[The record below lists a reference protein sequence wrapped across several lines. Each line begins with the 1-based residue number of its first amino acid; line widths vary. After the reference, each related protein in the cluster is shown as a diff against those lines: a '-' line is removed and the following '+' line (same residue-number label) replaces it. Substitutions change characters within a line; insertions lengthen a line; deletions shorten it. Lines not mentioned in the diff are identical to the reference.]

1 MVIIHPQD
9 AYGCHKVQER
19 KKTLESPTT
28 HSKPNGHRIIQLLS
42 FTFSSKNLYSVRNT
56 IILSFFVV
64 CFWK

>member
-19 KKTLESPTT
+19 KKILESPTSFPT
-28 HSKPNGHRIIQLLS
+28 QIVTGPSNFFHLPLAARI
-42 FTFSSKNLYSVRNT
+42 YSVRNM